1 MKYNKRMLLIIIISV
16 TGILYVPL
24 RIVLLKNNITPISGL
39 LTEVEKTYTRI
50 PSYKFKTS
58 NYQSVFYNSGKGF
71 LSKFKND
78 KVLLYKGIN
87 KEITFYI
94 NEKDFS
100 KLDAGQNIKYIGL
113 QKKNILIDL
122 FYYYYSDFNKVFFSL
137 IFLFIMCL
145 NVYGLYIIKTKIFE
159 YFLIIY
165 LCYLIL
171 ILIL

>member
-1 MKYNKRMLLIIIISV
+1 MKTLIIILISII
-16 TGILYVPL
+16 GILYVPFQ
-24 RIVLLKNNITPISGL
+24 IFYLKSQLVPIIEIITK
-39 LTEVEKTYTRI
+39 VEKSHTRI

-58 NYQSVFYNSGKGF
+58 NYQSVFYNSGTGF

-94 NEKDFS
+94 NENDFS